1 MRLDGPRVAPHDRA
15 GQRGVAVGER
25 VVEGGGEQRAQGAGR
40 VVGAGG
46 GQHLHRLGHQRH
58 QVVGAVGQAR
68 VVERAHLLGHPHR
81 APTQVVDEGLGEGTL
96 PLVGGQAEDAA
107 GQPLEV
113 HGGAGEGHRGVH
125 GREPGTDRGGR
136 PQDGQAVA
144 ARGVHDVLALAD
156 RARTH
161 QRGDDVAEHVVGH
174 RQQQQLALAGHRG
187 RLGVGDAREQ
197 RLDALQRGVG
207 VTGGSHD
214 VVAGGAQPGGEDG
227 PDATRADDAHPQGG
241 VDHGLN
247 LSFQSRRPPG
257 RLPGRCGYRT
267 LCSNFRRPRYA
278 ARNARVT
285 RSGV

>member
-1 MRLDGPRVAPHDRA
+1 M
-15 GQRGVAVGER
+15 
-25 VVEGGGEQRAQGAGR
+25 
-40 VVGAGG
+40 
-46 GQHLHRLGHQRH
+46 
-58 QVVGAVGQAR
+58 GQAR

-81 APTQVVDEGLGEGTL
+81 APAEVGDQALCDGTL
-96 PLVGGQAEDAA
+96 PLAGGQAEDAA
-107 GQPLEV
+107 GQPLQV
-113 HGGAGEGHRGVH
+113 HGGAGEGHRRVH
-125 GREPGTDRGGR
+125 GRDPGADRGGR
-136 PQDGQAVA
+136 LEDRQAVA

-187 RLGVGDAREQ
+187 RLGVGDAGEQ
-197 RLDALQRGVG
+197 GLDALQRGVG

-267 LCSNFRRPRYA
+267 LCSNFRHPLPSTRTPRRRGTTPSAPSSLQGGQAHPPSAGGAAGRPRPRRCGLSRPRAGAGRGA
-278 ARNARVT
+278 AR
-285 RSGV
+285 SS